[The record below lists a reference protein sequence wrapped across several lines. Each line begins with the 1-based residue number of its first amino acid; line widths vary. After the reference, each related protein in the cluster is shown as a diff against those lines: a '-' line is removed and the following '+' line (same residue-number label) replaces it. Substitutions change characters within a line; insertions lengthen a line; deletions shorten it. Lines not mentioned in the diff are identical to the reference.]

1 MTLLEAIAARHSVR
15 KYQDRS
21 IPEDVMELLQD
32 KISQINAEGCLHVQ
46 LVTNE
51 PKSFR
56 GINSYGLFSGVQN
69 YFVVAGSKK
78 LSPEANCKIENLDER
93 AGYFGEQ
100 IVLLC
105 QQLGLNTCWVGATYK
120 KISGTFTLEKDER
133 VVCYIAVGYGENQG
147 EDRKRKSPEEVSDAS
162 DITPSWYHAG
172 VAAALL
178 APTAVN
184 QQKFCIRFV
193 AGKGLNG
200 KCKISIRPTFS
211 LAGYTKV
218 DLGIVKYHF
227 EVGAGKEH
235 FDWV

>member
-1 MTLLEAIAARHSVR
+1 MTLQEAMLTRHSVR
-15 KYQDRS
+15 KYKDQP
-21 IPEDVMELLQD
+21 IPDDILELLQN
-32 KISQINAEGCLHVQ
+32 KFKQVNAEGCLHVQ

-51 PKSFR
+51 PKSFK

-69 YFVVAGSKK
+69 YFVMAGSQK
-78 LSPEANCKIENLDER
+78 LPPESNCPIVDLDER
-93 AGYFGEQ
+93 VGYYGEQ

-120 KISGTFTLEKDER
+120 KIPGTFTLEKGEQ

-147 EDRKRKSPEEVSDAS
+147 EARKRKAANEVSDAS
-162 DITPSWYHAG
+162 DLTPSWYHAG
-172 VAAALL
+172 VDAAIL

-184 QQKFCIRFV
+184 QQKFFIRFV
-193 AGKGLNG
+193 AGKGING

-211 LAGYTKV
+211 LAGYTNV

-227 EVGAGKEH
+227 EIGAGTEH